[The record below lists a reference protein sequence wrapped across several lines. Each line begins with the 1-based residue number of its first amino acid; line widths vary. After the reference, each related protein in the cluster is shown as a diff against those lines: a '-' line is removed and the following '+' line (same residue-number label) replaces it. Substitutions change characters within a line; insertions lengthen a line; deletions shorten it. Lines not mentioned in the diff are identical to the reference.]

1 MKTKNMTKLFAGI
14 SMIAAAQIALAG
26 NITDIN
32 VSTLPDSQKIIKI
45 RFDRDVI
52 SPSGF
57 VTSTPSRIA
66 LDFAKTNIQLAQPVL
81 EYADPLLNQITA
93 AQNNDRSRIVLG
105 LNKAA
110 QYNTEVHG
118 NEVWVFVTESSD
130 RTITSAAI
138 SNNGNAHQ
146 KVSSSETVK
155 QTVNSANI
163 DFRKGAHN
171 SGIVELNAP
180 AFTGKPEVKQQRD
193 RVIITLK
200 NYPLP
205 TQAQRSLDVA
215 DFSTPVK
222 NITLKRIGNDAQLI
236 IRNNGNWDFNTKAA
250 NGQFAFEVMP
260 KSASTESSGLNA
272 NPNKSFRG
280 RKISLDFQ
288 DVEVRTILQIL
299 AKESG
304 VNIVASD
311 SVNGKMTLSLKDVP
325 WDQALD
331 LV

>member
-1 MKTKNMTKLFAGI
+1 MTKLFAGI

-130 RTITSAAI
+130 RTTTSAAI
-138 SNNGNAHQ
+138 SNNANARQ
-146 KVSSSETVK
+146 KAGSSEAVK

-180 AFTGKPEVKQQRD
+180 DFTGKPEVK
-193 RVIITLK
+193 
-200 NYPLP
+200 P
-205 TQAQRSLDVA
+205 
-215 DFSTPVK
+215 
-222 NITLKRIGNDAQLI
+222 
-236 IRNNGNWDFNTKAA
+236 
-250 NGQFAFEVMP
+250 
-260 KSASTESSGLNA
+260 
-272 NPNKSFRG
+272 
-280 RKISLDFQ
+280 
-288 DVEVRTILQIL
+288 
-299 AKESG
+299 
-304 VNIVASD
+304 
-311 SVNGKMTLSLKDVP
+311 
-325 WDQALD
+325 
-331 LV
+331 